1 MEIFP
6 KGFSKE
12 AVDANGEAVKIIGML
27 AQGKTDGIEELYQPM
42 LYHMG
47 QHISSQKKRL
57 GGDMVIAQSIFSRK
71 QRDSLRNII
80 GPDLVFIV
88 LNMSNECQMQRLKN
102 RHGNADAGWIKIL
115 NKFHE
120 LSEPAEEDEDNAFNV
135 KITDDMSPEYV
146 LQKIMLL
153 L

>member
-1 MEIFP
+1 
-6 KGFSKE
+6 
-12 AVDANGEAVKIIGML
+12 ML

-57 GGDMVIAQSIFSRK
+57 GGDMVVAQSIFSRK
-71 QRDSLRNII
+71 QRDYLRNII

-88 LNMSNECQMQRLKN
+88 LNMSNECQMQRLKR

-115 NKFHE
+115 NKYAE
-120 LSEPAEEDEDNAFNV
+120 LCEPAEEDEENAFNV
-135 KITDDMSPEYV
+135 DITDEMSPEYV
-146 LQKIMLL
+146 LQNILEIISKLK
-153 L
+153 